1 MNKVYTSSCEQIG
14 KLALYYLHRSNV
26 LQDFMD
32 NLNLQDRRVVH
43 EWVLDPNVDLSI
55 KSAVIAAFDDTRKR
69 T

>member
-32 NLNLQDRRVVH
+32 NLNLQDRRIVH
-43 EWVLDPNVDLSI
+43 EWAFGPDVDQSI
-55 KSAVIAAFDDTRKR
+55 KAAVVAAFDDTRKR